1 MIKWNKRFEYPTST
15 RALINGKRHYDV
27 GTEEK
32 LPSVTTILSATQSEE
47 KKESLAKWKQ
57 KVGEN
62 KADEIRDSAAERGT
76 IMHRIIEGHLLGQR
90 HADLSDLGQNAGTMA
105 QKIIDE
111 GLEGRMDEIWGSEI
125 TIYYP
130 GLYAGATD
138 LAGIYEGRESIID
151 FKQSNKLKRK
161 EWIEDYFIQLAAY
174 ALGHNYVYNTSIQSG
189 TILMCTKDNIFQRFD
204 ITGEEFKKYT
214 YKWLERVDQYYCN
227 IGNVTGESE
236 KSE

>member
-32 LPSVTTILSATQSEE
+32 LPSVTTILQATQSDE

-130 GLYAGATD
+130 GLFAGATD

-204 ITGEEFKKYT
+204 IIGEEFKKYT

-227 IGNVTGESE
+227 IGNVTGTSE

>member
-1 MIKWNKRFEYPTST
+1 MKWNKRFEYPSST

-32 LPSVTTILSATQSEE
+32 LPSVTTILQATQSEE

-62 KADEIRDSAAERGT
+62 EADKIRDSAAERGT
-76 IMHRIIEGHLLGQR
+76 IMHRIIEGYLLGQR
-90 HADLSDLGQNAGTMA
+90 HADFSDLGQNAGTMA

-130 GLYAGATD
+130 GLFAGATD

-174 ALGHNYVYNTSIQSG
+174 ALGHNYVYNTAIQSG

>member
-1 MIKWNKRFEYPTST
+1 MKWNKRFEYPSST

-32 LPSVTTILSATQSEE
+32 LPSVTTILQATQSEE

-62 KADEIRDSAAERGT
+62 EADKIRDSAAERGT

-90 HADLSDLGQNAGTMA
+90 HADFSDLGQNAGVMA

-111 GLEGRMDEIWGSEI
+111 GLNGYLDEIWGSEI

-130 GLYAGATD
+130 GLFAGATD

-204 ITGEEFKKYT
+204 IQGEEFKKYT
-214 YKWLERVDQYYCN
+214 YKWLERVDKYYN
-227 IGNVTGESE
+227 D
-236 KSE
+236 K

>member
-1 MIKWNKRFEYPTST
+1 MIWNKKFDYPTST
-15 RALINGKRHYDV
+15 RALIDGKRHYDV
-27 GTEEK
+27 GQEK
-32 LPSVTTILSATQSEE
+32 LPSVTTILQATQSDE

-57 KVGEN
+57 KVGEIE
-62 KADEIRDSAAERGT
+62 ADKIRDNAAERGT

-90 HADLSDLGQNAGTMA
+90 HADFSDVGQNAGVMA

-111 GLEGRMDEIWGSEI
+111 GLEGHMNEIWGSEI

-130 GLYAGATD
+130 GLFAGATD

-151 FKQSNKLKRK
+151 FKQSNKLKRR
-161 EWIEDYFIQLAAY
+161 EWIEDYFVQLAAY

-204 ITGEEFKKYT
+204 IQGEEFKKYT

-227 IGNVTGESE
+227 IDNVTKISE

>member
-1 MIKWNKRFEYPTST
+1 MKWNKRFEYPSST

-27 GTEEK
+27 GTNEK
-32 LPSVTTILSATQSEE
+32 LPSVTTILQATQSEE

-62 KADEIRDSAAERGT
+62 EADKIRDSAAERGT

-90 HADLSDLGQNAGTMA
+90 HADFSDLGQNAGVMA

-111 GLEGRMDEIWGSEI
+111 GLNGHLDEIWGSEI

-130 GLYAGATD
+130 GLFAGATD

-151 FKQSNKLKRK
+151 FKQSNKLKRR

-174 ALGHNYVYNTSIQSG
+174 ALGHNYVYNTAIQSG

-204 ITGEEFKKYT
+204 ITGEDFKKYT

-227 IGNVTGESE
+227 IGNVTGIPE

>member
-1 MIKWNKRFEYPTST
+1 MCIRD
-15 RALINGKRHYDV
+15 R
-27 GTEEK
+27 
-32 LPSVTTILSATQSEE
+32 
-47 KKESLAKWKQ
+47 AKWKQ

-62 KADEIRDSAAERGT
+62 EADKIRDSAAERGT

-90 HADLSDLGQNAGTMA
+90 HADFSDLGQNAGVMA

-111 GLEGRMDEIWGSEI
+111 GLNGHLDEIWGSEI

-130 GLYAGATD
+130 GLFAGATD

-227 IGNVTGESE
+227 INNVTGKSE

>member
-1 MIKWNKRFEYPTST
+1 MKWNKRFEYPSST

-57 KVGEN
+57 KVGEIE
-62 KADEIRDSAAERGT
+62 ADKIRDSAAERGT

-90 HADLSDLGQNAGTMA
+90 HADFSDLGQNAGTMA

-130 GLYAGATD
+130 GLFAGATD

-227 IGNVTGESE
+227 IGNVTGESK

>member
-90 HADLSDLGQNAGTMA
+90 HANLSDLGQAAGTMA

-130 GLYAGATD
+130 GLFAGATD

-174 ALGHNYVYNTSIQSG
+174 ALGHNYVYNTAIQSG

-227 IGNVTGESE
+227 IGNVTEI
-236 KSE
+236 

>member
-1 MIKWNKRFEYPTST
+1 MKWNKRFEYPSST

-32 LPSVTTILSATQSEE
+32 LPSVTTILQATQSEE

-62 KADEIRDSAAERGT
+62 EADKIRDSAAERGT

-90 HADLSDLGQNAGTMA
+90 HADFSDLGQNAGVVA

-111 GLEGRMDEIWGSEI
+111 GLNGHLDEIWGSEI

-130 GLYAGATD
+130 GLFAGATD

-151 FKQSNKLKRK
+151 FKQSNKMKRK
-161 EWIEDYFIQLAAY
+161 EWISDYFVQLAAY
-174 ALGHNYVYNTSIQSG
+174 AMGHNYVYGTNIQSG

-204 ITGEEFKKYT
+204 ITGEDFKKYT

-227 IGNVTGESE
+227 IGNVTGIPE

>member
-27 GTEEK
+27 ASEEK
-32 LPSVTTILSATQSEE
+32 LPSVTTILQATQSEE

-90 HADLSDLGQNAGTMA
+90 HANLSDLGQNAGTMA

-130 GLYAGATD
+130 GLFAGATD

-174 ALGHNYVYNTSIQSG
+174 ALGHNYVYNTAIQSG

-227 IGNVTGESE
+227 IGNVTGKIE

>member
-62 KADEIRDSAAERGT
+62 KADEIRDQAAERGT

-111 GLEGRMDEIWGSEI
+111 GLEGHMNEIWGSEI

-130 GLYAGATD
+130 GLFAGATD

-151 FKQSNKLKRK
+151 FKQSNKLKRR

-174 ALGHNYVYNTSIQSG
+174 ALGHNYVYG
-189 TILMCTKDNIFQRFD
+189 TAIHSLRFN
-204 ITGEEFKKYT
+204 
-214 YKWLERVDQYYCN
+214 LLL
-227 IGNVTGESE
+227 
-236 KSE
+236 

>member
-1 MIKWNKRFEYPTST
+1 MKWNKRFEYPSST

-32 LPSVTTILSATQSEE
+32 LPSVTTILQATQSEE

-62 KADEIRDSAAERGT
+62 EADKIRDSAAERGT

-90 HADLSDLGQNAGTMA
+90 HADFSDLGQNAGTMA

-111 GLEGRMDEIWGSEI
+111 GLEGHMDEIWGSEI

-130 GLYAGATD
+130 GLFAGATD

-204 ITGEEFKKYT
+204 IQGEEFKKYT

-227 IGNVTGESE
+227 IGNVTGTSE

>member
-1 MIKWNKRFEYPTST
+1 MIKWNKKFDYPTST
-15 RALINGKRHYDV
+15 RALIDGKRHYDV
-27 GTEEK
+27 GQEK
-32 LPSVTTILSATQSEE
+32 LPSVTTILQATQSEE

-57 KVGEN
+57 KVGEIE
-62 KADEIRDSAAERGT
+62 ADKIRDSAAERGT

-90 HADLSDLGQNAGTMA
+90 HADFSDVGQSAGVMA

-111 GLEGRMDEIWGSEI
+111 GLEGHMDEIWGSEI

-130 GLYAGATD
+130 GLFAGATD

-151 FKQSNKLKRK
+151 FKQSNKLKRR
-161 EWIEDYFIQLAAY
+161 EWIEDYFVQLAAY

-204 ITGEEFKKYT
+204 IQGEEFKKYT

-227 IGNVTGESE
+227 IGNVTGNPE

>member
-32 LPSVTTILSATQSEE
+32 LPSVTTILQATQSDE

-130 GLYAGATD
+130 GLFAGATD

-227 IGNVTGESE
+227 IGNVTKISE

>member
-111 GLEGRMDEIWGSEI
+111 GLEGRMEEIWGSEI

-130 GLYAGATD
+130 GLFAGATD

-174 ALGHNYVYNTSIQSG
+174 ALGHNYVYGTAIQSG

-204 ITGEEFKKYT
+204 IQGEEFKKYT

>member
-32 LPSVTTILSATQSEE
+32 LPSVTTILQATQSDE

-130 GLYAGATD
+130 GLFAGATD

-174 ALGHNYVYNTSIQSG
+174 ALGHNYVYNTAIQSG

-227 IGNVTGESE
+227 IGNVTKISE

>member
-32 LPSVTTILSATQSEE
+32 LPSVTTVLQATQSEE

-90 HADLSDLGQNAGTMA
+90 HANLSNLGQNAGTMA
-105 QKIIDE
+105 QKIINE

-130 GLYAGATD
+130 GLFAGATD

-204 ITGEEFKKYT
+204 IQGEEFKKYT

-227 IGNVTGESE
+227 IGNVTGES
-236 KSE
+236 

>member
-1 MIKWNKRFEYPTST
+1 MKWNKRFEYPSST

-27 GTEEK
+27 ASEEK

-47 KKESLAKWKQ
+47 KKESLARWKQ
-57 KVGEN
+57 KVGEIE
-62 KADEIRDSAAERGT
+62 ADKIRDSAAERGT

-90 HADLSDLGQNAGTMA
+90 HADFSDLGQNAGTMA

-111 GLEGRMDEIWGSEI
+111 GLEGHMDEIWGSEI

-130 GLYAGATD
+130 GLFAGATD

-204 ITGEEFKKYT
+204 IQGEEFKKYT

-227 IGNVTGESE
+227 IANVTEI
-236 KSE
+236 

>member
-1 MIKWNKRFEYPTST
+1 MKWSKRFEYPTST

-105 QKIIDE
+105 QKIINE

-130 GLYAGATD
+130 GLFAGATD

-174 ALGHNYVYNTSIQSG
+174 ALGHNYVYNTAIQSG

-204 ITGEEFKKYT
+204 IQGEEFKKYT